1 MLTPR
6 IYQNTLLLLLVA
18 IKFPQASSLKKKK
31 KKNQNPTSLQ
41 EIVLYLPP
49 LHPDLLFTPS
59 ARQSDLCV
67 HRPLKLLLS
76 ESPAISGLLNTSD
89 SSALFLTHSRHSLQH
104 SQPLLA
110 PGNTPH
116 S

>member
-18 IKFPQASSLKKKK
+18 IKLPQASSLKK

-76 ESPAISGLLNTSD
+76 ESPAISGLFCIRKKD
-89 SSALFLTHSRHSLQH
+89 PFLKMI
-104 SQPLLA
+104 
-110 PGNTPH
+110 N
-116 S
+116 